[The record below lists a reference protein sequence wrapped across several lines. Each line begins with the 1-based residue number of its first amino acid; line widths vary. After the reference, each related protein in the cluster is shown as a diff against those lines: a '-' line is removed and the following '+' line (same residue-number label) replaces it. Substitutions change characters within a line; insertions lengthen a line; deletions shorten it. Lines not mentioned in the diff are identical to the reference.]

1 MPVRKIVASTISFRG
16 VVVSRKP
23 GLEVEF
29 ESTLERD
36 FAFLLEYNKHVSEY
50 EAQPLKIEFRDNEGK
65 KRRYTPDFLVKY
77 SKDFEISKQLKPT
90 LYEVKY
96 RDDLRENFQKYKP
109 KFRAAIAYCK
119 KMGWEFRLI
128 TERSIR
134 TERLSNARFLL
145 RYRYMYYPSNLVA
158 KVQLEM
164 AARKIT
170 TPAKLLSEISQ
181 GQKEYGINVAILWN
195 LIATGA
201 VEFDQSTKLT
211 MSTEIWVGKH
221 FNHE

>member
-50 EAQPLKIEFRDNEGK
+50 EAQPLKIVYHDKDGK

-77 SKDFEISKQLKPT
+77 SEDFEVSKGLKPT

-96 RDDLRENFQKYKP
+96 RDDLRENFAQYKP
-109 KFRAAIAYCK
+109 KFRAAIDYCK
-119 KMGWEFRLI
+119 KVGWEFRI
-128 TERSIR
+128 VTERSIR
-134 TERLSNARFLL
+134 TGRLSNARLLL
-145 RYRYMYYPSNLVA
+145 RYRYMYHPSDLVA
-158 KVQLEM
+158 KVQREM
-164 AARKIT
+164 NLRKVT
-170 TPAKLLSEISQ
+170 TPVKLLSEISQ
-181 GQKEYGINVAILWN
+181 GKTEYGINVAILWN

-201 VEFDQSTKLT
+201 IEFDQSAKLT
-211 MSTEIWVGKH
+211 MSTEIWVGKR